1 MLCCGARRLDLSRPR
16 VMGVINLTP
25 DSFSDGGSLWRDGRP
40 DADRLLRRAEKM
52 VAHGADILD
61 LGGESTRPGA
71 SPVGEQEE
79 IDRVLPA
86 LQAIAARLDI
96 ITSID
101 TSSPA
106 LMREAAAA
114 GAGLINDVRAL
125 GRPDAMAAAV
135 STGLAVCLMHMRGEP
150 GTMQEA
156 PVYND
161 VCAEVGAF
169 LRDRA
174 AACEAA
180 GIARERLLLDPGFG
194 FGKTLEHNIRLFR
207 GLGGLVESGFP
218 VLVGV
223 SRKAM
228 IARILQRDTRRRLAG
243 GLALATLAA
252 NAGVAVIRT
261 HDVLATRD
269 ALAMVTTLRGE

>member
-61 LGGESTRPGA
+61 VGGESTRPGA

-86 LQAIAARLDI
+86 LAVIAARLDVI
-96 ITSID
+96 ISVD
-101 TSSPA
+101 TSSPT

-228 IARILQRDTRRRLAG
+228 IARVLQRDTRRRLAG

-269 ALAMVTTLRGE
+269 ALAMVTALRGE

>member
-86 LQAIAARLDI
+86 LQAIAARLDVI
-96 ITSID
+96 ISVD
-101 TSSPA
+101 TSSPT

-269 ALAMVTTLRGE
+269 ALAMVTALRGE

>member
-1 MLCCGARRLDLSRPR
+1 MLRCGARSLDLSRPR

-106 LMREAAAA
+106 LMREAAAV

-125 GRPDAMAAAV
+125 GRPGAMAVAV

-194 FGKTLEHNIRLFR
+194 FGKTLEHNIHLFR
-207 GLGGLVESGFP
+207 GLGGLVGSGFP

-252 NAGVAVIRT
+252 NAGVALIRT

-269 ALAMVTTLRGE
+269 ALAMVTALRGE

>member
-86 LQAIAARLDI
+86 LAVIAARLDVI
-96 ITSID
+96 ISVD
-101 TSSPA
+101 TSSPT

-269 ALAMVTTLRGE
+269 ALAMVTALRGE

>member
-269 ALAMVTTLRGE
+269 ALAMVTALRGE

>member
-86 LQAIAARLDI
+86 LAVIAARLDVI
-96 ITSID
+96 ISVD
-101 TSSPA
+101 TSSPT

-125 GRPDAMAAAV
+125 GRPGAMATAV

-228 IARILQRDTRRRLAG
+228 IARVLQRDTRRRLAG

-269 ALAMVTTLRGE
+269 ALAMVTALRGE

>member
-125 GRPDAMAAAV
+125 GRPGAMATAV

-269 ALAMVTTLRGE
+269 ALAMVTALHGE

>member
-125 GRPDAMAAAV
+125 GRPGAMATAV

-156 PVYND
+156 PVYDD

-174 AACEAA
+174 AVCEAA
-180 GIARERLLLDPGFG
+180 GIPRERLLLDPGFG

-223 SRKAM
+223 SRKGM

-252 NAGVAVIRT
+252 NVGVAVIRT

-269 ALAMVTTLRGE
+269 ALAMVTALRGE

>member
-1 MLCCGARRLDLSRPR
+1 
-16 VMGVINLTP
+16 
-25 DSFSDGGSLWRDGRP
+25 
-40 DADRLLRRAEKM
+40 
-52 VAHGADILD
+52 
-61 LGGESTRPGA
+61 
-71 SPVGEQEE
+71 
-79 IDRVLPA
+79 
-86 LQAIAARLDI
+86 
-96 ITSID
+96 
-101 TSSPA
+101 
-106 LMREAAAA
+106 
-114 GAGLINDVRAL
+114 
-125 GRPDAMAAAV
+125 
-135 STGLAVCLMHMRGEP
+135 MHMRGEP

-269 ALAMVTTLRGE
+269 ALAMVTALRGE

>member
-1 MLCCGARRLDLSRPR
+1 MLRCGARSLDLSRPR

-125 GRPDAMAAAV
+125 GRPGAMAAAV

-156 PVYND
+156 PAYND

-180 GIARERLLLDPGFG
+180 GVARERLLLDPGFG
-194 FGKTLEHNIRLFR
+194 FGKTLAHNIHLFR
-207 GLGGLVESGFP
+207 GLGGLVGSGFP

-252 NAGVAVIRT
+252 NAGVALIRT

-269 ALAMVTTLRGE
+269 ALAMVIALRGE

>member
-1 MLCCGARRLDLSRPR
+1 
-16 VMGVINLTP
+16 
-25 DSFSDGGSLWRDGRP
+25 
-40 DADRLLRRAEKM
+40 
-52 VAHGADILD
+52 
-61 LGGESTRPGA
+61 
-71 SPVGEQEE
+71 
-79 IDRVLPA
+79 
-86 LQAIAARLDI
+86 
-96 ITSID
+96 
-101 TSSPA
+101 
-106 LMREAAAA
+106 
-114 GAGLINDVRAL
+114 
-125 GRPDAMAAAV
+125 MAVAV

-194 FGKTLEHNIRLFR
+194 FGKTLEHNIHLFR
-207 GLGGLVESGFP
+207 GLGGLVGSGFP

-252 NAGVAVIRT
+252 NAGVALIRT

-269 ALAMVTTLRGE
+269 ALAMVTALRGE

>member
-1 MLCCGARRLDLSRPR
+1 MLRCGARSLDLSRPR

-125 GRPDAMAAAV
+125 GRPGAIAVAV

-194 FGKTLEHNIRLFR
+194 FGKTLEHNIHLFR
-207 GLGGLVESGFP
+207 GLGGLVGSGFP

-252 NAGVAVIRT
+252 NAGVALIRT

-269 ALAMVTTLRGE
+269 ALAMVTALRGE

>member
-86 LQAIAARLDI
+86 LAVIAARLDVI
-96 ITSID
+96 ISVD

-106 LMREAAAA
+106 LMREATAA

-125 GRPDAMAAAV
+125 GRPGAMATAV

-269 ALAMVTTLRGE
+269 ALAMVTALRGE